1 MLDSRLY
8 AHLRFRALNETE
20 VAAAIPLYH
29 PIYREVP
36 ADLVDLVDGRCAH
49 GNFRNWAKFTH
60 HALRLCQRTGRPRL
74 DEEVARNVFRLL
86 GGGSGAAI

>member
-8 AHLRFRALNETE
+8 AHLRFRTLNETE
-20 VAAAIPLYH
+20 VASAIPLYH
-29 PIYREVP
+29 AIYRDVSTE
-36 ADLVDLVDGRCAH
+36 LVDLVDGRCAH

-60 HALRLCQRTGRPRL
+60 HALRLCRLTGRPRV

-86 GGGSGAAI
+86 GGGSDAAV